1 MIRLFSPH
9 HHSYH
14 RLTTVKFPSKILT
27 LKKVSSLSLSPLHAT
42 FIFDINLKVLT
53 VTFHFHTNEET
64 NWYHFFII
72 SIYNTATKCS
82 KNFFHALLPNEPRK
96 QCTQT
101 FLLQRCNA
109 NEITQTFFFFSF
121 SNADETKRFLFNVAM
136 RTKSFKR
143 FFPNANK
150 TERFLA
156 IVAVRTRQNVSSLTL
171 QRGFEART
179 KHSSETTNRRRAFH
193 GKDNT
198 ELSLSLSLYS
208 SPLGVV
214 EWQFVFA
221 IICPP
226 FIDSFKL

>member
-1 MIRLFSPH
+1 M
-9 HHSYH
+9 HSN
-14 RLTTVKFPSKILT
+14 
-27 LKKVSSLSLSPLHAT
+27 VSSLTL
-42 FIFDINLKVLT
+42 
-53 VTFHFHTNEET
+53 
-64 NWYHFFII
+64 
-72 SIYNTATKCS
+72 
-82 KNFFHALLPNEPRK
+82 
-96 QCTQT
+96 QCE
-101 FLLQRCNA
+101 RNHS
-109 NEITQTFFFFSF
+109 NVSFSF
-121 SNADETKRFLFNVAM
+121 LFLM
-136 RTKSFKR
+136 RTRQNVSYSTLQCERNHSNVFS
-143 FFPNANK
+143 PNANK
-150 TERFLA
+150 TERFLS
-156 IVAVRTRQNVSSLTL
+156 IVAVRTRQNVTSLTL